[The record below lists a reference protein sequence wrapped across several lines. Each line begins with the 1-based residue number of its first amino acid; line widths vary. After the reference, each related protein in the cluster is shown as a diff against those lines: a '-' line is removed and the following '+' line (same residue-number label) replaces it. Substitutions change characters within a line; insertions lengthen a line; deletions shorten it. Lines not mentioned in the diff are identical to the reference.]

1 MGSDAI
7 QEATTSRLAS
17 ASAST
22 RQGGSREPRPKASAL
37 DIAARSLLESQMIGG
52 TVANMVAQRALDHC
66 WNGLFQHAAL
76 RVGPEAAVA
85 LLEKLEAQI
94 EKEPSNAL
102 EAAPGPRARLYQRLR
117 VLAEG
122 ASTRTPFETTEFF
135 HQGDGAYRKKLA
147 ELRRTLRRDLSANH
161 RDVIELRFARLLR
174 DEEVAHVLEIDAGEV
189 DAIAR
194 GALALAQTVLG
205 KRPASRDNTVE
216 GALLEAF
223 ALDPSHARAPRRR
236 RRAPLLAPGMV
247 IGQRYEIEELLGAG
261 AFANVYRARDREVT
275 DHVVALKILRT
286 PADDP
291 SSMHSAMRELRLI
304 ASVFHPS
311 VVQLKDHGWH
321 QDRLWF
327 VMPLYRGETLA
338 TRLRRGPLTRSEAR
352 EVFEPLA
359 EALAT
364 MHRAGVLHQDIKPDN
379 VFLADLDPGESLEP
393 PSINNAADPSRRILP
408 VLLDLGVAAKD
419 AESVLAGTPAY
430 FAPEVAA
437 RFAGAADPAP
447 VGPKSDV
454 FSLALTLHHALDPEP
469 SDVAFGGS
477 IDAFVAYRAT
487 HAPSPSKRSD
497 LKSMRAPFE
506 RWLHFSPD
514 ARPTAEELRRELAE
528 LTRPQEVRS
537 RRNALL
543 RWAVPT
549 ALALSMVFGSVV
561 YGLSREASQ
570 QRTEAATARE
580 RAEQARQR
588 AARAYD
594 TLSEQQARRRELE
607 ATIARLEEEYQSS
620 RMTREQL
627 ASRLAQAEAELAVL
641 TERQTLQL
649 GRARQQENELREL
662 RDENDRVVADH
673 AAAVARRE
681 DLASRLDRVS
691 RELDGERNQRERLQ
705 AEARDLGE
713 RLQGAIS
720 EAQVAQARL
729 QALQAKRQVLLDV
742 IDSASS
748 SAPPIAAPPDTR
760 AAR

>member
-7 QEATTSRLAS
+7 QEATSSRS
-17 ASAST
+17 AS
-22 RQGGSREPRPKASAL
+22 QKLGGSREAKPRASSL
-37 DIAARSLLESQMIGG
+37 DIAARSVVESQMIGG
-52 TVANMVAQRALDHC
+52 TVASMVAQRALDHC

-76 RVGPEAAVA
+76 RVGSEAAVA

-94 EKEPSNAL
+94 EQEPSDAL
-102 EAAPGPRARLYQRLR
+102 EAAPGPRARLYHRLR
-117 VLAEG
+117 ALTEG
-122 ASTRTPFETTEFF
+122 GSTFEPFETTQLF
-135 HQGDGAYRKKLA
+135 HHGDGAYRKKLA
-147 ELRRTLRRDLSANH
+147 ELRRTLRRELSTNH

-174 DEEVAHVLEIDAGEV
+174 NEEVAHILELDAGEV

-236 RRAPLLAPGMV
+236 RRAPLLSPGMV
-247 IGQRYEIEELLGAG
+247 IGGRYEIEELLGAG

-286 PADDP
+286 SADDP

-321 QDRLWF
+321 QGRLWF

-338 TRLRRGPLTRSEAR
+338 TRLRRGPLSRTEAR

-379 VFLADLDPGESLEP
+379 VFLADLDPGESLDG
-393 PSINNAADPSRRILP
+393 SANAESSRRILP

-437 RFAGAADPAP
+437 RFAGAADPP
-447 VGPKSDV
+447 QVGPKSDV
-454 FSLALTLHHALDPEP
+454 FALALTLHHALDPEP
-469 SDVAFGGS
+469 SDIAFGGS

-487 HAPSPSKRSD
+487 HAPVPSKRKD
-497 LKSMRAPFE
+497 LKNMRASFE

-514 ARPTAEELRRELAE
+514 SRPTAEELRRELAA
-528 LTRPQEVRS
+528 LTRPQEERV
-537 RRNALL
+537 RRNELL

-549 ALALSMVFGSVV
+549 ALALLMVFGSVV

-588 AARAYD
+588 AARASA

-607 ATIARLEEEYQSS
+607 ATVIRLEEEYQSS

-627 ASRLAQAEAELAVL
+627 ASRLAQAEAELAEL
-641 TERQTLQL
+641 SERQNLQVARARLQSDELKAMREENEKLAADYATAISRRDDL
-649 GRARQQENELREL
+649 GRQ
-662 RDENDRVVADH
+662 
-673 AAAVARRE
+673 
-681 DLASRLDRVS
+681 LDRIA
-691 RELDGERNQRERLQ
+691 RELDQERGQRERLE
-705 AEARDLGE
+705 AEARDLGQ

-729 QALQAKRQVLLDV
+729 QALQAKRQVLIDV
-742 IDSASS
+742 IDAASS
-748 SAPPIAAPPDTR
+748 SAAPPSLVPVESRSTH
-760 AAR
+760 

>member
-1 MGSDAI
+1 MGSDVI
-7 QEATTSRLAS
+7 QEATASRS
-17 ASAST
+17 ASQK
-22 RQGGSREPRPKASAL
+22 QGMSRETRPRASAL
-37 DIAARSLLESQMIGG
+37 DIAARSVLESQMIGG
-52 TVANMVAQRALDHC
+52 TVASMIAQRALDHC

-94 EKEPSNAL
+94 EKEPSDAL
-102 EAAPGPRARLYQRLR
+102 EAAPGPRARLYHRLR
-117 VLAEG
+117 VLAAG
-122 ASTRTPFETTEFF
+122 MSARAPFETTQLF

-147 ELRRTLRRDLSANH
+147 ELRRTLRRELSTNH

-174 DEEVAHVLEIDAGEV
+174 SEEVAYILEIDAGEV

-236 RRAPLLAPGMV
+236 RRAPLLQPGMV
-247 IGQRYEIEELLGAG
+247 IGARYEIEELLGAG

-275 DHVVALKILRT
+275 DHIVALKILRT
-286 PADDP
+286 PADEP

-338 TRLRRGPLTRSEAR
+338 TRLRRGPLSREEAR

-379 VFLADLDPGESLEP
+379 VFLADLDPAESSEGAP
-393 PSINNAADPSRRILP
+393 ESTRRILP

-437 RFAGAADPAP
+437 RFAGAADPPP
-447 VGPKSDV
+447 VGPKADV

-469 SDVAFGGS
+469 SDIAFGGS

-487 HAPSPSKRSD
+487 HAPLPSKRKD
-497 LKSMRAPFE
+497 LQNMRASFE
-506 RWLHFSPD
+506 RWLSFSPD
-514 ARPTAEELRRELAE
+514 ARPTAEELRRELAV
-528 LTRPQEVRS
+528 LTRPQEERE

-549 ALALSMVFGSVV
+549 ALALLTVFGSVV
-561 YGLSREASQ
+561 YALSREASQ
-570 QRTEAATARE
+570 QRVEAASARE
-580 RAEQARQR
+580 SAEQARQR
-588 AARAYD
+588 AARASES
-594 TLSEQQARRRELE
+594 LSEQQARRRELE
-607 ATIARLEEEYQSS
+607 ATIERLENEYQSS
-620 RMTREQL
+620 KMTREQL

-641 TERQTLQL
+641 NDQKTLQTTK
-649 GRARQQENELREL
+649 ARQQDAELREL
-662 RDENDRVVADH
+662 REEVEELSSDH

-681 DLASRLDRVS
+681 DLAARLDRVS
-691 RELDGERNQRERLQ
+691 RELEQERGHRERLES
-705 AEARDLGE
+705 EARDLGE

-729 QALQAKRQVLLDV
+729 QALQAKRKVLRDV
-742 IDSASS
+742 IDAASS
-748 SAPPIAAPPDTR
+748 SAAPPAVTAIDDTR
-760 AAR
+760 ATR

>member
-1 MGSDAI
+1 MRSDGLQEVTTARSLNGSGSI
-7 QEATTSRLAS
+7 S
-17 ASAST
+17 ASQKHGSIRETRPRAS
-22 RQGGSREPRPKASAL
+22 SL
-37 DIAARSLLESQMIGG
+37 DIAARSVLESQMIGG
-52 TVANMVAQRALDHC
+52 TVASMVAQRALDHC

-76 RVGPEAAVA
+76 RVGSEAAGA
-85 LLEKLEAQI
+85 LLEKLEAEV
-94 EKEPSNAL
+94 EKIPSDTL
-102 EAAPGPRARLYQRLR
+102 EADPGPRARLYRSLRL
-117 VLAEG
+117 LLE
-122 ASTRTPFETTEFF
+122 ASTARSPFETTELF
-135 HQGDGAYRKKLA
+135 HQADGAYRKKLA
-147 ELRRTLRRDLSANH
+147 NLRRVLRSELSANH

-174 DEEVAHVLEIDAGEV
+174 NDEVAFVLDLDV
-189 DAIAR
+189 DTVESIAR
-194 GALALAQTVLG
+194 GALALAQTVIG

-236 RRAPLLAPGMV
+236 RRAPLLSPGMV
-247 IGQRYEIEELLGAG
+247 IGGRYEIEELLGAG

-275 DHVVALKILRT
+275 DHIVALKILRT
-286 PADDP
+286 AADDP

-321 QDRLWF
+321 QGRLWF

-338 TRLRRGPLTRSEAR
+338 TRLRRGPLSRSEAR

-379 VFLADLDPGESLEP
+379 VFLADLDPATDSLDSGTTES
-393 PSINNAADPSRRILP
+393 SRRILP

-437 RFAGAADPAP
+437 RFAGAADPPP

-469 SDVAFGGS
+469 ADVAFGGS

-487 HAPSPSKRSD
+487 HAPTPSKRGD
-497 LKSMRAPFE
+497 LKTMRAIFE

-514 ARPTAEELRRELAE
+514 VRPSAEELRRELAE
-528 LTRPQEVRS
+528 LTRPQEQRE

-549 ALALSMVFGSVV
+549 ATALLVVFGTVV
-561 YGLSREASQ
+561 FGLSREASL

-580 RAEQARQR
+580 SAEQARRR
-588 AARAYD
+588 AARASAN
-594 TLSEQQARRRELE
+594 LSEQEARRRELE
-607 ATIARLEEEYQSS
+607 ATVARLENEYQSS
-620 RMTREQL
+620 KMTREQL

-641 TERQTLQL
+641 NERQALQL
-649 GRARQQENELREL
+649 VRTRQQELELREL
-662 RDENDRVVADH
+662 RDENQRTTAEH
-673 AAAVARRE
+673 ASAVARR
-681 DLASRLDRVS
+681 DDVSFRLDRVS
-691 RELDGERNQRERLQ
+691 RELDQERNNRQRLE
-705 AEARDLGE
+705 AETRDLE
-713 RLQGAIS
+713 ARLQGAIS
-720 EAQVAQARL
+720 EAQVVQARL
-729 QALQAKRQVLLDV
+729 QALQAKRKVLLDV
-742 IDSASS
+742 IDAASS
-748 SAPPIAAPPDTR
+748 STGTPQLTSAGR
-760 AAR
+760 

>member
-7 QEATTSRLAS
+7 EDATTSRS
-17 ASAST
+17 ASSQST
-22 RQGGSREPRPKASAL
+22 QAPQKQGVSREARPKASAL
-37 DIAARSLLESQMIGG
+37 DIAARSVLESQMIGG
-52 TVANMVAQRALDHC
+52 TVASMVAQRALDHC

-76 RVGPEAAVA
+76 RVGPEASVA

-94 EKEPSNAL
+94 EKEPSDVL

-122 ASTRTPFETTEFF
+122 VSTRAPFEETQLF
-135 HQGDGAYRKKLA
+135 HQGEGAYRKKLA
-147 ELRRTLRRDLSANH
+147 ELRRTLRRDLSADH

-174 DEEVAHVLEIDAGEV
+174 NEEVAHVLAIDAGEV

-321 QDRLWF
+321 QERLWF

-338 TRLRRGPLTRSEAR
+338 TRLRRGPLSRSEAR

-379 VFLADLDPGESLEP
+379 VFLADLDPNESLE
-393 PSINNAADPSRRILP
+393 SSASGPSRRILP

-447 VGPKSDV
+447 VGPKADV

-487 HAPSPSKRSD
+487 HAPSPSKRGD
-497 LKSMRAPFE
+497 LRSMRASFE

-528 LTRPQEVRS
+528 LTRPQEERS

-570 QRTEAATARE
+570 QRTEAQTARE

-588 AARAYD
+588 AARASA

-607 ATIARLEEEYQSS
+607 ATVARLEEEYQSS

-649 GRARQQENELREL
+649 VRTRQQENELRDL
-662 RDENDRVVADH
+662 REQNERVAAEH
-673 AAAVARRE
+673 ASAIARRE

-691 RELDGERNQRERLQ
+691 RELDGERNQRERLEAQ
-705 AEARDLGE
+705 ARDLGE

-742 IDSASS
+742 IDSSS
-748 SAPPIAAPPDTR
+748 SAPPIITATPDPR